1 MASVSIRRRDTASGP
16 RFQVRYRLFGRAY
29 PVIHGGSFKTM
40 KEAKIRRDLVAG
52 ELAAGRNPAETLKAI
67 TPKPKRTAA
76 DAYEVWK
83 ASRLDLDARTLD
95 NCDGHWKRLET
106 RLRAAWPSMRSP
118 LSTVQ
123 EWISDNGQGEK
134 KLTPKV
140 LRDYMSTLKQTLD
153 YAGIEPNPGP
163 RSARSIP
170 DRGAGDPGPALGQ
183 ARARDAR
190 PHAAAASADCSSSS

>member
-1 MASVSIRRRDTASGP
+1 MATLTITSRTTPSGEK
-16 RFQVRYRLFGRAY
+16 RYVVRYRLFGRAY

-95 NCDGHWKRLET
+95 NCDGHWKRLGA
-106 RLRAAWPSMRSP
+106 RLRG
-118 LSTVQ
+118 V
-123 EWISDNGQGEK
+123 
-134 KLTPKV
+134 
-140 LRDYMSTLKQTLD
+140 
-153 YAGIEPNPGP
+153 GP
-163 RSARSIP
+163 R
-170 DRGAGDPGPALGQ
+170 
-183 ARARDAR
+183 
-190 PHAAAASADCSSSS
+190 